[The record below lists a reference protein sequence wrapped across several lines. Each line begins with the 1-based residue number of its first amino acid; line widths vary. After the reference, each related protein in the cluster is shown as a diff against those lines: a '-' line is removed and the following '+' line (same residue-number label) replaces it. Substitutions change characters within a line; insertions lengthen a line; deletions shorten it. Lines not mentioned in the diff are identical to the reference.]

1 MKKLRLLSLLLCVA
15 LLCQTVIPASAA
27 ETVASTQETQPVE
40 QQTAQIPFGQVCI
53 ENGCRTLNG
62 MRPLAGSDSRL
73 DTAVAAFAFETTTE
87 TVIYSYNPDT
97 KLPTGTLAKIVTALV
112 AIENSNLDDIVT
124 CSDGIQSKVPG
135 SSLKMK
141 PNLKSGE
148 QLTVNDLLHGL
159 LMIGAN
165 DAAVALAEHVAGVT
179 ELFVEQMN
187 NRARELGMKD
197 THFVNCTGLTAEGHV
212 TSAHDIALMSRELL
226 LHHPEVRNYTT
237 IWMDTLRSGTFG
249 LSNTN
254 KLIRFYE
261 GATGLKTGFTQEA
274 GYCISATAER
284 DGMELITVIMKG
296 TTSDSRNTDA
306 KTLLN
311 YGFSTY
317 TLADIQPEEP
327 LPVLPVTLGT
337 ADTVAL
343 TLPEEGRTLLLEK
356 SRSGG
361 LTQTVELPE
370 TVAAPIQTGQQV
382 GTLTVRQDD
391 TALLTVPIVAAETVE
406 KLSWSQMTRHML
418 QMAIFCG

>member
-1 MKKLRLLSLLLCVA
+1 MKRAAGFLAALVLVWGLAAPCWGVELTLTSHAA
-15 LLCQTVIPASAA
+15 LLMEKTTGQILYAQNEHDALPPASVTKIM
-27 ETVASTQETQPVE
+27 TVLLTMEA
-40 QQTAQIPFGQVCI
+40 I
-53 ENGCRTLNG
+53 
-62 MRPLAGSDSRL
+62 GSGRI
-73 DTAVAAFAFETTTE
+73 A
-87 TVIYSYNPDT
+87 
-97 KLPTGTLAKIVTALV
+97 
-112 AIENSNLDDIVT
+112 LDDMVT
-124 CSDGIQSKVPG
+124 VSAYAAGMGG
-135 SSLKMK
+135 SQVFLAE
-141 PNLKSGE
+141 GE
-148 QLTVNDLLHGL
+148 QMSVDDLLKAVCVSSG
-159 LMIGAN
+159 N

-226 LHHPEVRNYTT
+226 LHHPEVRSYTT
-237 IWMDTLRSGTFG
+237 IWMDTLRNGTFG

-254 KLIRFYE
+254 KLIRFYD

-284 DGMELITVIMKG
+284 DGMELIAVIMKG
-296 TTSDSRNTDA
+296 NTSDSRNADA

-317 TLADIQPEEP
+317 ALVDVQPEEP
-327 LPVLPVTLGT
+327 LPALPVTLGA

-343 TLPEEGRTLLLEK
+343 TLPEEGRTVLLEK

-370 TVAAPIQTGQQV
+370 AVPAPLQAGDTV
-382 GTLTVRQDD
+382 GTLTVSREGE
-391 TALLTVPIVAAETVE
+391 TLLTVPIVAAETVE
-406 KLSWSQMTRHML
+406 ALTWREMTARL
-418 QMAIFCG
+418 LRMAIFCE

>member
-1 MKKLRLLSLLLCVA
+1 MKRAVGFLAALVLTVGLVRPCWGVELTLTSHAA
-15 LLCQTVIPASAA
+15 LLMEKSTGEILYAQNEHDALPPASVTKIM
-27 ETVASTQETQPVE
+27 TVLLTMEA
-40 QQTAQIPFGQVCI
+40 I
-53 ENGCRTLNG
+53 
-62 MRPLAGSDSRL
+62 DSGRI
-73 DTAVAAFAFETTTE
+73 A
-87 TVIYSYNPDT
+87 
-97 KLPTGTLAKIVTALV
+97 
-112 AIENSNLDDIVT
+112 LDDMVT
-124 CSDGIQSKVPG
+124 VSAYAAGMGG
-135 SSLKMK
+135 SHVFLAE
-141 PNLKSGE
+141 GE
-148 QLTVNDLLHGL
+148 QMSVDDLLKAVCVSSG
-159 LMIGAN
+159 N

-284 DGMELITVIMKG
+284 DGMELIAVIMKG

-361 LTQTVELPE
+361 LTQTVELPG
-370 TVAAPIQTGQQV
+370 TVTAPIQAGQQV

-391 TALLTVPIVAAETVE
+391 TALLTVPIVAADTVE

>member
-1 MKKLRLLSLLLCVA
+1 MKRAAGFLAALVLVWGLAAPCWGVELTLTYHAA
-15 LLCQTVIPASAA
+15 LLMEKTTGQILYAQNEHDALPPASVTKIM
-27 ETVASTQETQPVE
+27 TVLLTMEA
-40 QQTAQIPFGQVCI
+40 I
-53 ENGCRTLNG
+53 
-62 MRPLAGSDSRL
+62 DSGRI
-73 DTAVAAFAFETTTE
+73 A
-87 TVIYSYNPDT
+87 
-97 KLPTGTLAKIVTALV
+97 
-112 AIENSNLDDIVT
+112 LDDMVT
-124 CSDGIQSKVPG
+124 VSAYAAGMGG
-135 SSLKMK
+135 SQVFLAE
-141 PNLKSGE
+141 GE
-148 QLTVNDLLHGL
+148 QMSVDDLLKAVCVSSG
-159 LMIGAN
+159 N

-226 LHHPEVRNYTT
+226 LHHPEVRSYTT
-237 IWMDTLRSGTFG
+237 IWMDTLRNGTFG

-254 KLIRFYE
+254 KLIRFYD

-284 DGMELITVIMKG
+284 DGMELIAVIMKG
-296 TTSDSRNTDA
+296 NTSDSRNADA

-317 TLADIQPEEP
+317 ALVDVQPEEP
-327 LPVLPVTLGT
+327 LPALPVTLGA

-343 TLPEEGRTLLLEK
+343 TLPEEGRTVLLEK

-370 TVAAPIQTGQQV
+370 AVPAPLQAGDTVGI
-382 GTLTVRQDD
+382 LTVSREGE
-391 TALLTVPIVAAETVE
+391 TLLTVPIVAAETVE
-406 KLSWSQMTRHML
+406 ALTWREMTARL
-418 QMAIFCG
+418 LRMAIFCE

>member
-1 MKKLRLLSLLLCVA
+1 MKRAAGFLAALVLVWGLAAPCWGVELTLTSHAA
-15 LLCQTVIPASAA
+15 LLMEKTTGQILYARNEHDALPPASVTKIM
-27 ETVASTQETQPVE
+27 TVLLTMEA
-40 QQTAQIPFGQVCI
+40 I
-53 ENGCRTLNG
+53 
-62 MRPLAGSDSRL
+62 DSGRI
-73 DTAVAAFAFETTTE
+73 A
-87 TVIYSYNPDT
+87 
-97 KLPTGTLAKIVTALV
+97 
-112 AIENSNLDDIVT
+112 LDDMVT
-124 CSDGIQSKVPG
+124 VSAYAAGMGG
-135 SSLKMK
+135 SQVFLAE
-141 PNLKSGE
+141 GE
-148 QLTVNDLLHGL
+148 QMSVDDLLKAVCVSSG
-159 LMIGAN
+159 N

-187 NRARELGMKD
+187 NRARELGMND

-254 KLIRFYE
+254 KLIRFYD

-284 DGMELITVIMKG
+284 DGMELIAVIMKG
-296 TTSDSRNTDA
+296 NTSDSRNADA

-317 TLADIQPEEP
+317 ALVDVQPEEP
-327 LPVLPVTLGT
+327 LPTLPVTLGA

-343 TLPEEGRTLLLEK
+343 TLPEEGRTVLLEK

-361 LTQTVELPE
+361 LTQTVALPE
-370 TVAAPIQTGQQV
+370 AVPAPVRTGDTV
-382 GTLTVRQDD
+382 GTLTVSREGE
-391 TALLTVPIVAAETVE
+391 TLLTVPVVAAETVE
-406 KLSWSQMTRHML
+406 ALTWREMTVRL
-418 QMAIFCG
+418 LRMAIFCE

>member
-1 MKKLRLLSLLLCVA
+1 MKRAAGFLAALVLVWGMAVPCWGVELTLTSHAA
-15 LLCQTVIPASAA
+15 LLMEKTTGEILYAQNEHEARPPASVTKIM
-27 ETVASTQETQPVE
+27 TVLLTMEA
-40 QQTAQIPFGQVCI
+40 I
-53 ENGCRTLNG
+53 
-62 MRPLAGSDSRL
+62 DSGRI
-73 DTAVAAFAFETTTE
+73 A
-87 TVIYSYNPDT
+87 
-97 KLPTGTLAKIVTALV
+97 
-112 AIENSNLDDIVT
+112 LDDMVT
-124 CSDGIQSKVPG
+124 VSAYAAGMGG
-135 SSLKMK
+135 SQVFLAE
-141 PNLKSGE
+141 GE
-148 QLTVNDLLHGL
+148 QMSVDDLLKAVCVSSG
-159 LMIGAN
+159 N

-212 TSAHDIALMSRELL
+212 TSAYDIALMSRELL

-284 DGMELITVIMKG
+284 DGMELIAVIMKG
-296 TTSDSRNTDA
+296 NTSDSRNADA

-317 TLADIQPEEP
+317 ALVDVQPEEP
-327 LPVLPVTLGT
+327 LPVLPVVLG
-337 ADTVAL
+337 AVDTVSAV
-343 TLPEEGRTLLLEK
+343 LPEEGRTLLLEK
-356 SRSGG
+356 SQTGG

-370 TVAAPIQTGQQV
+370 SVAAPVCAGDRL
-382 GTLTVRQDD
+382 GTLTVSREG
-391 TALLTVPIVAAETVE
+391 TVALAIPIVAGETVE
-406 KLSWSQMTRHML
+406 RLTWGETVTRML
-418 QMAIFCG
+418 RTAIFCG

>member
-1 MKKLRLLSLLLCVA
+1 MKRAAGFLAALVLVWGLAAPCWGVELTLTSHAA
-15 LLCQTVIPASAA
+15 LLMEKTTGQILYAQNEHDALPPASVTKIM
-27 ETVASTQETQPVE
+27 TVLLTMEA
-40 QQTAQIPFGQVCI
+40 I
-53 ENGCRTLNG
+53 
-62 MRPLAGSDSRL
+62 DSGRI
-73 DTAVAAFAFETTTE
+73 A
-87 TVIYSYNPDT
+87 
-97 KLPTGTLAKIVTALV
+97 
-112 AIENSNLDDIVT
+112 LDDMVT
-124 CSDGIQSKVPG
+124 VSAYAAGMGG
-135 SSLKMK
+135 SQVFLAE
-141 PNLKSGE
+141 GE
-148 QLTVNDLLHGL
+148 QMSVDDLLKAVCVSSG
-159 LMIGAN
+159 N

-226 LHHPEVRNYTT
+226 LHHPEVRSYTT
-237 IWMDTLRSGTFG
+237 IWMDTLRNGTFG

-254 KLIRFYE
+254 KLIRFYD

-284 DGMELITVIMKG
+284 DGMELIAVIMKG
-296 TTSDSRNTDA
+296 NTSDSRNADA

-317 TLADIQPEEP
+317 ALVDVQPEEP
-327 LPVLPVTLGT
+327 LPALPVTLGA

-343 TLPEEGRTLLLEK
+343 TLPEEGRTVLLEK

-370 TVAAPIQTGQQV
+370 AVPAPLQAGDTV
-382 GTLTVRQDD
+382 GTLTVSREGE
-391 TALLTVPIVAAETVE
+391 TLLTVPIVAAETVE
-406 KLSWSQMTRHML
+406 ALTWRELTARL
-418 QMAIFCG
+418 LRMAIFCE

>member
-1 MKKLRLLSLLLCVA
+1 MKRAVGFLAALVLTIGLARPCWGVELTLTSHAA
-15 LLCQTVIPASAA
+15 LLMEKSTGEILYAQNEHDALPPASVTKIM
-27 ETVASTQETQPVE
+27 TVLLTMEA
-40 QQTAQIPFGQVCI
+40 I
-53 ENGCRTLNG
+53 
-62 MRPLAGSDSRL
+62 DSGRI
-73 DTAVAAFAFETTTE
+73 A
-87 TVIYSYNPDT
+87 
-97 KLPTGTLAKIVTALV
+97 
-112 AIENSNLDDIVT
+112 LDDMVT
-124 CSDGIQSKVPG
+124 VSAYAAGMGG
-135 SSLKMK
+135 SQVFLAE
-141 PNLKSGE
+141 GE
-148 QLTVNDLLHGL
+148 QMSVDDLLKAVCVSSG
-159 LMIGAN
+159 N

-237 IWMDTLRSGTFG
+237 IWMDALRNGTFG

-284 DGMELITVIMKG
+284 DGMELIAVIMKG
-296 TTSDSRNTDA
+296 TTSDSRNADA
-306 KTLLN
+306 KMLLN

-317 TLADIQPEEP
+317 TLTDIQPEEP
-327 LPVLPVTLGT
+327 LPVLPVTLGA
-337 ADTVAL
+337 ADTVTL

-370 TVAAPIQTGQQV
+370 TVAAPVQAGQQV
-382 GTLTVRQDD
+382 GTLTVQQDGA
-391 TALLTVPIVAAETVE
+391 ALLTVPIVAAETVE
-406 KLSWSQMTRHML
+406 KLSWGQMTRHML
-418 QMAIFCG
+418 QMTIFCG

>member
-1 MKKLRLLSLLLCVA
+1 MKRAAGFLAALVLVWGLAAPCWGVELTLTSHAA
-15 LLCQTVIPASAA
+15 LLMEKTTGQILYAQNEHDALPPASVTKIM
-27 ETVASTQETQPVE
+27 TVLLTMEA
-40 QQTAQIPFGQVCI
+40 I
-53 ENGCRTLNG
+53 
-62 MRPLAGSDSRL
+62 DSGRI
-73 DTAVAAFAFETTTE
+73 A
-87 TVIYSYNPDT
+87 
-97 KLPTGTLAKIVTALV
+97 
-112 AIENSNLDDIVT
+112 LDDMVT
-124 CSDGIQSKVPG
+124 VSAYAAGMGG
-135 SSLKMK
+135 SQVFLAE
-141 PNLKSGE
+141 GE
-148 QLTVNDLLHGL
+148 QMSVDDLLKAVCVSSG
-159 LMIGAN
+159 N

-226 LHHPEVRNYTT
+226 LHHPEVRSYTT
-237 IWMDTLRSGTFG
+237 IWMDTLRNGTFG

-254 KLIRFYE
+254 KLIRFYD

-284 DGMELITVIMKG
+284 DGMELIAVIMKG
-296 TTSDSRNTDA
+296 NTSDSRNADA

-317 TLADIQPEEP
+317 ALVDVQPEEP
-327 LPVLPVTLGT
+327 LPALQVTLGA

-343 TLPEEGRTLLLEK
+343 TLPEEGRTVLLEK

-370 TVAAPIQTGQQV
+370 AVPAPLQAGDTV
-382 GTLTVRQDD
+382 GTLTVSREGE
-391 TALLTVPIVAAETVE
+391 TLLTVPIVAAETVE
-406 KLSWSQMTRHML
+406 ALTWREMTARL
-418 QMAIFCG
+418 LRMAIFCE

>member
-1 MKKLRLLSLLLCVA
+1 MKRAAGFLAALVLVWGLAAPCWGVELTLTSHAA
-15 LLCQTVIPASAA
+15 LLMEKTTGQILYAQNEHDALPPASVTKIM
-27 ETVASTQETQPVE
+27 TVLLTMEA
-40 QQTAQIPFGQVCI
+40 I
-53 ENGCRTLNG
+53 
-62 MRPLAGSDSRL
+62 DSGRI
-73 DTAVAAFAFETTTE
+73 A
-87 TVIYSYNPDT
+87 
-97 KLPTGTLAKIVTALV
+97 
-112 AIENSNLDDIVT
+112 LDDMVT
-124 CSDGIQSKVPG
+124 VSAYAAGMGG
-135 SSLKMK
+135 SQVFLAE
-141 PNLKSGE
+141 GE
-148 QLTVNDLLHGL
+148 QMSVDDLLKAVCVSSG
-159 LMIGAN
+159 N

-284 DGMELITVIMKG
+284 DGMELIAVIMKG
-296 TTSDSRNTDA
+296 NTSDSRNADA

-317 TLADIQPEEP
+317 ALVDVQPEEP
-327 LPVLPVTLGT
+327 LPALPVTLGA

-343 TLPEEGRTLLLEK
+343 TLPEEGRTVLLEK

-370 TVAAPIQTGQQV
+370 AVPAPLQAGDTV
-382 GTLTVRQDD
+382 GTLTVSREGE
-391 TALLTVPIVAAETVE
+391 TLLTVPIVAAETVE
-406 KLSWSQMTRHML
+406 ALTWREMTARL
-418 QMAIFCG
+418 LRMAIFCE

>member
-1 MKKLRLLSLLLCVA
+1 MKRAVG
-15 LLCQTVIPASAA
+15 
-27 ETVASTQETQPVE
+27 
-40 QQTAQIPFGQVCI
+40 F
-53 ENGCRTLNG
+53 
-62 MRPLAGSDSRL
+62 LA
-73 DTAVAAFAFETTTE
+73 
-87 TVIYSYNPDT
+87 
-97 KLPTGTLAKIVTALV
+97 ALV
-112 AIENSNLDDIVT
+112 
-124 CSDGIQSKVPG
+124 
-135 SSLKMK
+135 
-141 PNLKSGE
+141 
-148 QLTVNDLLHGL
+148 
-159 LMIGAN
+159 LMIGLARPCWGVELTLTSHAALLMEKTTGEILYAQNEHDALPPASVTKIMTVLLTMEAIDSGRIALDDMVTVSAYAAGMGGSQVFLAEGEQMSVDDLLKAVCVSSGN

-226 LHHPEVRNYTT
+226 LHHPEVRSYTT
-237 IWMDTLRSGTFG
+237 IWMDTLRNGTFG

-254 KLIRFYE
+254 KLIRFYD

-284 DGMELITVIMKG
+284 DGMELIAVIMKG
-296 TTSDSRNTDA
+296 NTSDSRNADA

-317 TLADIQPEEP
+317 ALVDVQPEEP
-327 LPVLPVTLGT
+327 LPALPVTLGA

-343 TLPEEGRTLLLEK
+343 TLPEEGRTVLLEK

-370 TVAAPIQTGQQV
+370 AVPAPLQAGDTV
-382 GTLTVRQDD
+382 GTLTVSREGE
-391 TALLTVPIVAAETVE
+391 TLLTVPIVAAETVE
-406 KLSWSQMTRHML
+406 ALTWREMTARL
-418 QMAIFCG
+418 LRMAIFCE

>member
-1 MKKLRLLSLLLCVA
+1 MKRAVGFLAALVMVWGLARPCWGVELTLTSHAA
-15 LLCQTVIPASAA
+15 LLMEKSTGEILYAQNEHDALPPASVTKIMTVLLTMEAIDDGRISLEDMVTVSAYAA
-27 ETVASTQETQPVE
+27 GMGGS
-40 QQTAQIPFGQVCI
+40 QVF
-53 ENGCRTLNG
+53 
-62 MRPLAGSDSRL
+62 LA
-73 DTAVAAFAFETTTE
+73 E
-87 TVIYSYNPDT
+87 
-97 KLPTGTLAKIVTALV
+97 
-112 AIENSNLDDIVT
+112 
-124 CSDGIQSKVPG
+124 
-135 SSLKMK
+135 
-141 PNLKSGE
+141 GE
-148 QLTVNDLLHGL
+148 QMSVDDLLKAVCVSSG
-159 LMIGAN
+159 N

-212 TSAHDIALMSRELL
+212 TSAYDIALMSRELL
-226 LHHPEVRNYTT
+226 LHHPQVRNYTT

-284 DGMELITVIMKG
+284 DGMELIAVIMKG

-327 LPVLPVTLGT
+327 LPTLPVTLGA

-356 SRSGG
+356 SQTGG
-361 LTQTVELPE
+361 LTQTLDLPE
-370 TVAAPIQTGQQV
+370 TVSAPIRAGQQL
-382 GTLTVRQDD
+382 GTLTVSRESQ
-391 TALLTVPIVAAETVE
+391 TLLTVPVVAAEEVPALTWWE
-406 KLSWSQMTRHML
+406 MTGRML
-418 QMAIFCG
+418 GLLTFHQ